1 MRKGGMH
8 KTVVSIVVL
17 MLSVIP
23 VTKLR
28 GQEKSDADR
37 VRTLEMQL
45 TELYKQR
52 KIEGVAA
59 LLDDDFVITFEDGK
73 VYSKTGYI
81 SYNAAASLRILEAET
96 LDVKV
101 HLHGNTAVLT
111 GIYHERGEEKGTPYD
126 YRDRFTDVWMKK
138 DGKWRIIASHYATPV
153 KN

>member
-1 MRKGGMH
+1 MH
-8 KTVVSIVVL
+8 KTLFWIAVL
-17 MLSVIP
+17 TAILPAVP
-23 VTKLR
+23 LL
-28 GQEKSDADR
+28 GQEKGDAAELR
-37 VRTLEMQL
+37 ALEMQI
-45 TELYKQR
+45 TDLYKQR
-52 KIEGVAA
+52 KIEPIAR
-59 LLDDDFVITFEDGK
+59 LLDDDFVITFEDGN

-111 GIYHERGEEKGTPYD
+111 GIYHEQGEEKGKPYD

-138 DGKWRIIASHYATPV
+138 DGKWRIIASHYATPS